1 MSTQILTLHLHS
13 CLTEHSAETALLKVT
28 NDLQLAQFSG
38 LIFAL
43 FDLRVHSALDSL
55 EHSLPEIQSHFD
67 FFNFGLFF
75 FSGFFLLSLDDFS
88 LLCYKILVFLPIK
101 CGTLS
106 PLPSLHFLSY
116 GFHSVTMSLTLSQ
129 TAILTSPVDC
139 LTGLSSISCLKYNLE
154 FCLPPNLS
162 LFQSALSP

>member
-13 CLTEHSAETALLKVT
+13 CLTEHSAETTLLKVT
-28 NDLQLAQFSG
+28 NDLHLAQFSG

-55 EHSLPEIQSHFD
+55 EYYPLLELQSHFD
-67 FFNFGLFF
+67 FFNFELFF
-75 FSGFFLLSLDDFS
+75 CFFLLSFDDFS

-106 PLPSLHFLSY
+106 PLLSLHFLSY
-116 GFHSVTMSLTLSQ
+116 RFHPITVRLTLCS
-129 TAILTSPVDC
+129 TAMLTCPVGC
-139 LTGLSSISCLKYNLE
+139 LTGLSSFSCLKCNLG
-154 FCLPPNLS
+154 FCPPPDLP
-162 LFQSALSP
+162 LF

>member
-1 MSTQILTLHLHS
+1 MLHLHS

-28 NDLQLAQFSG
+28 NDLHLAQFSG
-38 LIFAL
+38 LTFAL

-55 EHSLPEIQSHFD
+55 EHSRPEIQSHFD

-75 FSGFFLLSLDDFS
+75 FFWFILLSLDDFS
-88 LLCYKILVFLPIK
+88 LLHYKILVFLPIK

-106 PLPSLHFLSY
+106 PLLSLHFLSY
-116 GFHSVTMSLTLSQ
+116 RFRSVTMSLTLSP

-139 LTGLSSISCLKYNLE
+139 LTGLSSFPCLKCNLE
-154 FCLPPNLS
+154 FQPLPD
-162 LFQSALSP
+162 LFFFHSALSL

>member
-1 MSTQILTLHLHS
+1 MSTQFLVLYFQS

-28 NDLQLAQFSG
+28 NDLHLAQFSG

-75 FSGFFLLSLDDFS
+75 FLLFFLSLYDFS

-101 CGTLS
+101 SGTLS
-106 PLPSLHFLSY
+106 LLLSLYFLSY
-116 GFHSVTMSLTLSQ
+116 RFHSVTINLTLSP

-139 LTGLSSISCLKYNLE
+139 LTGLSSFSCLKCNLE
-154 FCLPPNLS
+154 FCPPPNLFF
-162 LFQSALSP
+162 FQSAVSL